1 MFQFENAEYQ
11 SILETSLKRTS
22 IHAKDCKKKLSDL
35 QECLNDL
42 AVKEVEFILA
52 LRKLGWTAR
61 CKILNGLSACFN
73 GSIKVQTVLCRIQR
87 EKDFVKAVDGLLR
100 SDERAAHVPG
110 NSEGPGT

>member
-11 SILETSLKRTS
+11 NILEQSLKRTS
-22 IHAKDCKKKLSDL
+22 RYAKDSKKKLSDL

-42 AVKEVEFILA
+42 KVKEVELILA
-52 LRKLGWTAR
+52 LRKIGWTER
-61 CKILNGLSACFN
+61 CDILNGLSDCFK
-73 GSIKVQTVLCRIQR
+73 GLIKVQTVLFHIQR
-87 EKDFVKAVDGLLR
+87 EKDFVKAVDGMLR

>member
-11 SILETSLKRTS
+11 RLLEQSLKRTNRY
-22 IHAKDCKKKLSDL
+22 AKGSKKKLEDL

-42 AVKEVEFILA
+42 TVKEVELILT
-52 LRKLGWTAR
+52 LRKIGWSER
-61 CKILNGLSACFN
+61 HDILNGLSDCFN
-73 GSIKVQTVLCRIQR
+73 GFIKVQTVLCRIQR